1 MAWDDQQPP
10 WGKNKK
16 PANPEDFIVA
26 LIDKIKKSFSGGG
39 GHKDGGGSNGAG
51 KSSGG
56 SGINLSSIKKIIPI
70 VVILAAVVF
79 FQGAFFKIQTGSLG
93 VVLRLGQFN
102 RIAEPGLKFKIP
114 LVDVV
119 HKVDV
124 QAIRKEEFG
133 FRTRTAAQK
142 SIYERRGFDM
152 ESLMLT
158 GDKNVINVE
167 WIVQYKVL
175 DPVNLLFKVKEVE
188 QAVRDVS
195 EMTVRRIVG
204 NHDFDFVLD
213 NREVLGASMAREL
226 QATLD
231 EYESGVKIT
240 TLQLQDVNPPDEVKP
255 AFNEVNEAD
264 QDQKRLVNEA
274 EEIYNRVVPKARGNA
289 KRVLEEAHG
298 YAVERV
304 NLAKGETYRYLAV
317 LKEYKE
323 AKNVTRERMYLET
336 MREVL
341 PKVTEIY
348 VIDKEQR
355 SILPFLNLRDGKGK
369 LLGGSKVEN

>member
-10 WGKNKK
+10 WGKNKR
-16 PANPEDFIVA
+16 PASPEDFIVD
-26 LIDKIKKSFSGGG
+26 LINKIKKSFSGGG
-39 GHKDGGGSNGAG
+39 GHNDGGGSNGG
-51 KSSGG
+51 GESSGG
-56 SGINLSSIKKIIPI
+56 SGINLSNIKKIIPI
-70 VVILAAVVF
+70 VIILAAVAF
-79 FQGAFFKIQTGSLG
+79 LQGAFFKIQTGSLG

-167 WIVQYKVL
+167 WIVQYKVQ
-175 DPVNLLFKVKEVE
+175 DPVNLLFKVREVE

-226 QATLD
+226 QTTLND
-231 EYESGVKIT
+231 YESGVEIT

-274 EEIYNRVVPKARGNA
+274 EEIYNRIIPKARGNA
-289 KRVLEEAHG
+289 KKVLEEAHG

-304 NLAKGETYRYLAV
+304 NLAKGETHRYMAV
-317 LKEYKE
+317 LKEYKQ

>member
-1 MAWDDQQPP
+1 
-10 WGKNKK
+10 
-16 PANPEDFIVA
+16 
-26 LIDKIKKSFSGGG
+26 
-39 GHKDGGGSNGAG
+39 
-51 KSSGG
+51 
-56 SGINLSSIKKIIPI
+56 
-70 VVILAAVVF
+70 
-79 FQGAFFKIQTGSLG
+79 
-93 VVLRLGQFN
+93 
-102 RIAEPGLKFKIP
+102 
-114 LVDVV
+114 
-119 HKVDV
+119 
-124 QAIRKEEFG
+124 
-133 FRTRTAAQK
+133 
-142 SIYERRGFDM
+142 
-152 ESLMLT
+152 
-158 GDKNVINVE
+158 
-167 WIVQYKVL
+167 
-175 DPVNLLFKVKEVE
+175 
-188 QAVRDVS
+188 

-231 EYESGVKIT
+231 EYESGVRIT

>member
-10 WGKNKK
+10 WGKNKR
-16 PANPEDFIVA
+16 PASPEDFIVD
-26 LIDKIKKSFSGGG
+26 LINKIKKSFSGGG
-39 GHKDGGGSNGAG
+39 GHNDGGGSNSGG
-51 KSSGG
+51 ESSGG
-56 SGINLSSIKKIIPI
+56 SGINLSNIKKIIPI
-70 VVILAAVVF
+70 VIILAAVAF
-79 FQGAFFKIQTGSLG
+79 LQGAFFKIQTGSLG

-167 WIVQYKVL
+167 WIVQYKVQ
-175 DPVNLLFKVKEVE
+175 DPVNLLFKVREVE

-226 QATLD
+226 QTTLND
-231 EYESGVKIT
+231 YESGVEIT

-274 EEIYNRVVPKARGNA
+274 EEIYNRIIPKARGNA
-289 KRVLEEAHG
+289 KKVIEESHG

-304 NLAKGETYRYLAV
+304 NLAKGETHRYLAV
-317 LKEYKE
+317 LKEYKQ

-369 LLGGSKVEN
+369 FLGGSKVEN

>member
-10 WGKNKK
+10 WGKNKR
-16 PANPEDFIVA
+16 PASPEEFIVA
-26 LIDKIKKSFSGGG
+26 LINKIKKSFSGGG
-39 GHKDGGGSNGAG
+39 GHGDGGGSNGG
-51 KSSGG
+51 GESSGG
-56 SGINLSSIKKIIPI
+56 SGINLNSIKKIIPI

-102 RIAEPGLKFKIP
+102 TLAEPGLKFKIP

-119 HKVDV
+119 HKVDFH
-124 QAIRKEEFG
+124 AIRKEEFG

-175 DPVNLLFKVKEVE
+175 DPVNLLFKVREVE

-195 EMTVRRIVG
+195 EMTVRRVVG

-213 NREVLGASMAREL
+213 NREVIGASMAREL
-226 QATLD
+226 QDTLNN
-231 EYESGVKIT
+231 YESGVEIT

-304 NLAKGETYRYLAV
+304 NLAKGETHRYLAV

-369 LLGGSKVEN
+369 LLGASKVEN

>member
-10 WGKNKK
+10 WGKNKR
-16 PANPEDFIVA
+16 PASPEDFIVA
-26 LIDKIKKSFSGGG
+26 LINKIKKSFAGGG
-39 GHKDGGGSNGAG
+39 GHGDGGGSNGG
-51 KSSGG
+51 GESSGG
-56 SGINLSSIKKIIPI
+56 PGINLSSIKKIIPI

-175 DPVNLLFKVKEVE
+175 DPVNLLFKVRKVE

-289 KRVLEEAHG
+289 KKVLEEAHG

-304 NLAKGETYRYLAV
+304 NLAKGETHRYLAV

-323 AKNVTRERMYLET
+323 AKDVTRERMYLET